1 METKELHFNASDNV
15 TLTLNI
21 QDVIRIVRAFDTLQ
35 TLTKGMIKDKTGED
49 KEKIEF
55 FLTDSNRI
63 MATLLKQLEK
73 VGSAEPPKVPSE
85 LN

>member
-15 TLTLNI
+15 TLTLNV
-21 QDVIRIVRAFDTLQ
+21 QDVVHIIQAFDTLR
-35 TLTKGMIKDKTGED
+35 TLTKGTIKDETA

-85 LN
+85 MN

>member
-21 QDVIRIVRAFDTLQ
+21 QDVIHIIQAIETLR
-35 TLTKGMIKDKTGED
+35 TITNEIPKNETGDD
-49 KEKIEF
+49 KEKTKF
-55 FLTDSNRI
+55 LLTDSLRI

>member
-21 QDVIRIVRAFDTLQ
+21 QDVIHIIQAIETLR
-35 TLTKGMIKDKTGED
+35 TITNEITKNETGED
-49 KEKIEF
+49 KEKTKF
-55 FLTDSNRI
+55 FLTDSLRI

-73 VGSAEPPKVPSE
+73 VGSSEPPKVPSE

>member
-15 TLTLNI
+15 TLKLNI
-21 QDVIRIVRAFDTLQ
+21 QDVVHIIQAIDTLQ
-35 TLTKGMIKDKTGED
+35 TLTKQMCNDETGED

-63 MATLLKQLEK
+63 MATLLKQLKK
-73 VGSAEPPKVPSE
+73 VGSSEPPKVPSE

>member
-21 QDVIRIVRAFDTLQ
+21 QDVIRIVRAFDTLR
-35 TLTKGMIKDKTGED
+35 TLTKGTIKDETA

-63 MATLLKQLEK
+63 MATLFEQLEK
-73 VGSAEPPKVPSE
+73 VGSSEPPKVPSE
-85 LN
+85 MN